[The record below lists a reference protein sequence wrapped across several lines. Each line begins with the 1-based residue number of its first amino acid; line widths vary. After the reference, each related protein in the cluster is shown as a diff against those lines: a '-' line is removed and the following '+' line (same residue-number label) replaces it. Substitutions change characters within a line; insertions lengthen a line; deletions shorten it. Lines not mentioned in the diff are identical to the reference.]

1 MPFNLSQ
8 MKLTFHKIL
17 HWEYWPFHALYFPV
31 FFLWGYFALRE
42 RSLFFF
48 NAVNPSMKNGGFFM
62 VSKAEIYSLIP
73 PHYYPK
79 TSLVHPGLS
88 TKDVAQLM
96 QENDFTFPL
105 IAKPD
110 MGLRGSAVK
119 KIEST
124 EALQA
129 YHEQAQFDY
138 LLQDL
143 IPYANEVGIFYVRY
157 PHENKGQITGIVA
170 KEFLTITGDGSSTR
184 EQLLQKDPRA
194 AMQLPI
200 LRQEMGAGLQHILA
214 DGQEE
219 RVVPYGNHCRGT
231 KFVDASSWITPQL
244 TAVID
249 ELCQQIDGFYYG
261 RLDVMYHSREDLEQG
276 KNFAIVELNGA
287 MSEPTHMY
295 DPSHSIWYAWR
306 ELYKHMW
313 HLFTISQINHQL
325 GHPYLSHKAGMQ
337 QYRLHLKHNQKILD
351 F

>member
-1 MPFNLSQ
+1 M
-8 MKLTFHKIL
+8 
-17 HWEYWPFHALYFPV
+17 
-31 FFLWGYFALRE
+31 
-42 RSLFFF
+42 
-48 NAVNPSMKNGGFFM
+48 
-62 VSKAEIYSLIP
+62 
-73 PHYYPK
+73 
-79 TSLVHPGLS
+79 
-88 TKDVAQLM
+88 
-96 QENDFTFPL
+96 
-105 IAKPD
+105 
-110 MGLRGSAVK
+110 
-119 KIEST
+119 
-124 EALQA
+124 
-129 YHEQAQFDY
+129 
-138 LLQDL
+138 
-143 IPYANEVGIFYVRY
+143 GIFYVRY

-261 RLDVMYHSREDLEQG
+261 RLDVMYHSREDLAQG